1 MASDC
6 MQYQGYSGS
15 VEVSFEDGCLHGR
28 ILFIDDLITYEG
40 DTPPELFANFQG
52 AVDRYIA
59 DCLETGRPAN
69 KPYSGTFNVRIGPDL
84 HKQAAQT
91 AYKAGVKLNEFVT
104 NAVRQSVEMVGGIHI
119 NHHHEH
125 DIKVTLKDPDEATA
139 LKLSASGAKPPEDW
153 QSMIQTRH

>member
-15 VEVSFEDGCLHGR
+15 IEISLEDGCLHGR
-28 ILFIDDLITYEG
+28 IQFIDDLITYEG
-40 DTPPELFANFQG
+40 ESVPELLSNFHE
-52 AVDRYIA
+52 AVDRYVA
-59 DCLETGRPAN
+59 DCLGTGRPAN
-69 KPYSGTFNVRIGPDL
+69 KPYSGTFNVRIGPEL
-84 HKQAAQT
+84 HKQAAQA

-125 DIKVTLKDPDEATA
+125 DVKVTLRNTNEVGA
-139 LKLSASGAKPPEDW
+139 LELSASGAKPPQDW
-153 QSMIQTRH
+153 QQIGTRH

>member
-15 VEVSFEDGCLHGR
+15 VEISFEDGCLHGR
-28 ILFIDDLITYEG
+28 ILFIDDLVIYEG
-40 DTPPELFANFQG
+40 DSVPELRSNFQG

-69 KPYSGTFNVRIGPDL
+69 KPYSGTFNVRIGPEL
-84 HKQAAQT
+84 HKQAAQS
-91 AYKAGVKLNEFVT
+91 AFKSGMKLNEFVT
-104 NAVRQSVEMVGGIHI
+104 SAVRQAVEVVGGIHI

-125 DIKVTLKDPDEATA
+125 DVKVTLQAPDTNVMAMIATP
-139 LKLSASGAKPPEDW
+139 ASPPESW
-153 QSMIQTRH
+153 KPIPATRH